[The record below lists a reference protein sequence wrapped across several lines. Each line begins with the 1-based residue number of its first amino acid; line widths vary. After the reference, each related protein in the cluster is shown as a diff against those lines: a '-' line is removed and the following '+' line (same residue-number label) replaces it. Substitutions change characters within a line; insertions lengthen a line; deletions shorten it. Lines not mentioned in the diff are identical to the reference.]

1 MRAQLEY
8 EDLGLVFDPS
18 DSYDT
23 LRYSQVPTPIM
34 LSEDVIRVYL
44 AGRNNQNETFI
55 YSVDVCSD
63 DPTRILNTR
72 PNPILAPG
80 KLGCF
85 DENGTMPSCVLL
97 ENGKLNLF
105 YSGWSIRKTVPYNN
119 STGCAV
125 SDDFEEFERLSA

>member
-1 MRAQLEY
+1 MREQFQY

-55 YSVDVCSD
+55 YNGNLKNYMIGNKV
-63 DPTRILNTR
+63 NFQ
-72 PNPILAPG
+72 G
-80 KLGCF
+80 KAQDL
-85 DENGTMPSCVLL
+85 
-97 ENGKLNLF
+97 
-105 YSGWSIRKTVPYNN
+105 SIGDYTEMKN
-119 STGCAV
+119 
-125 SDDFEEFERLSA
+125 